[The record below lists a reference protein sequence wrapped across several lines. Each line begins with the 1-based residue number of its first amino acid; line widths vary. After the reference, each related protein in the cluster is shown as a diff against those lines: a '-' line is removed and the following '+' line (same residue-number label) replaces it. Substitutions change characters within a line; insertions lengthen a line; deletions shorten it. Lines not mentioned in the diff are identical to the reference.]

1 MTLLAAFALI
11 LAGIVALLFGGDFLI
26 RGATS
31 LAKKWN
37 VPSLLIGLTI
47 VAFGTSA
54 PELVVSIDASLSGY
68 PGLAVGNIVGSNI
81 ANVLFVLGLPA
92 IFGAIATNAP
102 GVKRNAV
109 FALLAS
115 GALIWAAWDGG
126 IQLWEGSV
134 LVALIILFVGYMGVL
149 ARRKPD
155 DPLIAELIEADDG
168 PGLPKSGAA
177 IALFLIAG
185 LIALP
190 LGAHMIVSGGTRAA
204 ELLGVPDAVIGLTA
218 VAIGTSLPELA
229 AVMVAVMRRNAELAI
244 GNVLGSN
251 IFNVFAVGGGAS
263 LAVGLTGGT
272 LAVPEQI
279 MTFDVWVMLAAAVI
293 LALWVF
299 AGRSVGRLTGLVF
312 FAGYCTYVGALAV
325 MNPISLDPAVVTEP
339 APADEAAE

>member
-1 MTLLAAFALI
+1 MTLIAAFALI
-11 LAGIVALLFGGDFLI
+11 LAGIVILLFGGDFLI

-68 PGLAVGNIVGSNI
+68 PGLALGNIVGSNI

-92 IFGAIATNAP
+92 IFGAIATSTP
-102 GVKRNAV
+102 GVKRNAF
-109 FALLAS
+109 FALVAS
-115 GALIWAAWDGG
+115 AVLIWLAWDGG
-126 IQLWEGSV
+126 IALWEGV
-134 LVALIILFVGYMGVL
+134 LLIAFVILFVGYMGVL

-155 DPLIAELIEADDG
+155 DPSLAELIEADHA
-168 PGLPKSGAA
+168 PGLPKSGGAV
-177 IALFLIAG
+177 ALFLIVG
-185 LIALP
+185 LVALP
-190 LGAHMIVSGGTRAA
+190 AGAHMIVAGGTNAA

-251 IFNVFAVGGGAS
+251 IFNIFAVGGGAS

-279 MTFDVWVMLAAAVI
+279 MDFDIWVMLAAAVV
-293 LALWVF
+293 LSLWVF
-299 AGRSVGRLTGLVF
+299 TGRAIGRLTGLVLF
-312 FAGYCTYVGALAV
+312 GAYIAYIAALAV
-325 MNPISLDPAVVTEP
+325 MNPVDLSAVGNQIE
-339 APADEAAE
+339 AEIEEAAE

>member
-54 PELVVSIDASLSGY
+54 PELVVSIDASLSGF

-92 IFGAIATNAP
+92 IFGAIATQAP

-109 FALLAS
+109 FALVAT
-115 GALIWAAWDGG
+115 AAMIWAGWDGG
-126 IQLWEGSV
+126 IQLWEGGV

-149 ARRKPD
+149 ARRKP

-177 IALFLIAG
+177 IVLFLIVG
-185 LIALP
+185 LVALP
-190 LGAHMIVSGGTRAA
+190 LGAHMIVAGGTRAA

-251 IFNVFAVGGGAS
+251 IFNIFAVGGGAS
-263 LAVGLTGGT
+263 LAVGLSGGT

-279 MTFDVWVMLAAAVI
+279 MAFDVWVMLAAAVL
-293 LALWVF
+293 LALFVF
-299 AGRSVGRLTGLVF
+299 AGRTVGRLTGLVF
-312 FAGYCTYVGALAV
+312 FAAYCAYVAALAV
-325 MNPISLDPAVVTEP
+325 MNPISLDPAAVTEP
-339 APADEAAE
+339 APAEEVTE

>member
-1 MTLLAAFALI
+1 MTLLAALALI
-11 LAGIVALLFGGDFLI
+11 LAGIIALLFGGDFLI

-68 PGLAVGNIVGSNI
+68 PGLAIGNIVGSNI

-92 IFGAIATNAP
+92 IFGAIATQAP

-109 FALLAS
+109 FALLAT
-115 GALIWAAWDGG
+115 GALIWAGWDGG
-126 IQLWEGSV
+126 IQLWEGGV
-134 LVALIILFVGYMGVL
+134 LVAFIILFVGYMGAL
-149 ARRKPD
+149 ARRKP
-155 DPLIAELIEADDG
+155 DPLIAELIEADEG
-168 PGLPKSGAA
+168 PGLPKSGAS
-177 IALFLIAG
+177 IALFLLVG
-185 LIALP
+185 LAALP

-218 VAIGTSLPELA
+218 VAVGTSLPELA

-251 IFNVFAVGGGAS
+251 IFNIFAVGGGAS

-279 MTFDVWVMLAAAVI
+279 MAFDVWVMLAAAVI

-299 AGRSVGRLTGLVF
+299 AGRAVGRVTGLVF

-325 MNPISLDPAVVTEP
+325 MNPISLDPSAVTEP
-339 APADEAAE
+339 DLADEVTE